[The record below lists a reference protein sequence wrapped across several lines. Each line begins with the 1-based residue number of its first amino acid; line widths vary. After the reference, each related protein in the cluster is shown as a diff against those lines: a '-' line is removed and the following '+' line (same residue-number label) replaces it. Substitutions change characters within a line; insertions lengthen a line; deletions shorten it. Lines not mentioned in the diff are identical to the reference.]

1 MQSDI
6 ADIENAT
13 ASERTWLNPGVSAEG
28 RLDGGQWPVDI
39 GGQFKGEISG
49 NEVII
54 SQEGVVNGSII
65 AERVV
70 IYGVFNGE
78 LDCYELEICENAR
91 VEGEIKSNNFSVT
104 MGAEVVGSVSKSKKF
119 SEKKAL

>member
-6 ADIENAT
+6 SDIENT
-13 ASERTWLNPGVSAEG
+13 TVFERTWLNPGVSVEG
-28 RLDGGQWPVDI
+28 RLDGGRWPVDI

-49 NEVII
+49 NEITI

-65 AERVV
+65 AERVI

-78 LDCYELEICENAR
+78 LDCCELEICENAR

-119 SEKKAL
+119 SEKNAL